1 MPEIIFLKKLF
12 DLKKIYNVE
21 IFRLISGVENHLP
34 LNKRF
39 FFTKKNYQKKKTKT
53 IRENSKGC

>member
-1 MPEIIFLKKLF
+1 MPEIIFSKKLF

-39 FFTKKNYQKKKTKT
+39 FFTKKNYQKKKTKP
-53 IRENSKGC
+53 IRENSNGC